1 MIMRKKAWLPTFS
14 FRELTGSSVLPL
26 QAMAMGRVGMV
37 VAMVALLSGVAFVY
51 RKMEGSRNSSDSS
64 PGSSSKADISQ
75 GIALQGQI
83 NELKTMLKK
92 LAQENAEMKKVCTFE
107 CQLHSMAKSSL
118 YRCSADL

>member
-1 MIMRKKAWLPTFS
+1 MMMRKKAWLPTFS
-14 FRELTGSSVLPL
+14 FRELTGSSVLLPL

-92 LAQENAEMKKVCTFE
+92 LAQENAEMKKV
-107 CQLHSMAKSSL
+107 LHLRM
-118 YRCSADL
+118 SAS